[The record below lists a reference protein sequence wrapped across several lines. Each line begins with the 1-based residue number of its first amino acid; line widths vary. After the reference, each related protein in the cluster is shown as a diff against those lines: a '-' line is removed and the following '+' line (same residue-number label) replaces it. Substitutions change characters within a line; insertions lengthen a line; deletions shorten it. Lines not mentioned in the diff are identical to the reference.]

1 MDSHLPSY
9 NQHLSY
15 SQAFAFYPHV
25 GGELPASE
33 NLHKFNDFVALN
45 RQNVGDN
52 VGDVSVIDQLNDRIN
67 DQVKSLQLSENER
80 KVFCFI
86 KEFGQLNDQLTTT
99 YIAKK
104 LGLSYSTVQRTLR
117 LLKQKNMVQRVG
129 SKKTGSWQE
138 KNHSVE

>member
-1 MDSHLPSY
+1 MHSHLPSY

-45 RQNVGDN
+45 RQD
-52 VGDVSVIDQLNDRIN
+52 VGDVSVKMSVIDRIN

-86 KEFGQLNDQLTTT
+86 KEFDRINDQVNERLTTN

-104 LGLSYSTVQRTLR
+104 
-117 LLKQKNMVQRVG
+117 
-129 SKKTGSWQE
+129 
-138 KNHSVE
+138 

>member
-1 MDSHLPSY
+1 MKTQTTEY
-9 NQHLSY
+9 KQHLSY

-25 GGELPASE
+25 GGELLASE
-33 NLHKFNDFVALN
+33 NPHKFNDFVALN
-45 RQNVGDN
+45 RQNVGD
-52 VGDVSVIDQLNDRIN
+52 VSVKMSVIDRIN

-86 KEFGQLNDQLTTT
+86 KEFDQVNDRLNDQLTTT

-129 SKKTGSWQE
+129 SKKTGSWQV
-138 KNHSVE
+138 KK

>member
-1 MDSHLPSY
+1 MHSHLPSY

-45 RQNVGDN
+45 KQNVGDN
-52 VGDVSVIDQLNDRIN
+52 VGDVSVIDQLNDRLN

-86 KEFGQLNDQLTTT
+86 KEFDQVNDRLNDQLTTT
-99 YIAKK
+99 YIAQK

-129 SKKTGSWQE
+129 SKKTGSWQV
-138 KNHSVE
+138 KK